1 MKSTSLKIC
10 NFSEMPMIKYQTEGS
25 VGMDLMANVNEPVIV
40 KAGEYAMIPTGIGI
54 QLQEGQEAQVRG
66 RSGLAAKKGILVHTG
81 TIDSDYRGEIG
92 VILFNLGKEDFVINR
107 HDRIAQLVI
116 AEVLHANL
124 ELVGSPE
131 ELEQTERG
139 AGGFGHTGV

>member
-1 MKSTSLKIC
+1 
-10 NFSEMPMIKYQTEGS
+10 MPMIKYQTEGS

-54 QLQEGQEAQVRG
+54 QLQECQEAQVRG